1 MKRPLN
7 GAGARLAKVAPGLN
21 HYTQTI
27 LYDELWERPILSKR
41 DRSLITLAGFVAMY
55 RPEQMAGHMVMAME
69 NGLTSEE
76 IGEMITHMAFYAS
89 WPAAVVAAGK
99 LLGVVEAQEAEA
111 AAKAKEAE
119 KA

>member
-1 MKRPLN
+1 MKRPNN
-7 GAGARLAKVAPGLN
+7 GAGSRLAKVAPGLN

-69 NGLTSEE
+69 NGLTQEE

-99 LLGVVEAQEAEA
+99 LLSVVEAKEAEE
-111 AAKAKEAE
+111 AAKAKEDE
-119 KA
+119 KT